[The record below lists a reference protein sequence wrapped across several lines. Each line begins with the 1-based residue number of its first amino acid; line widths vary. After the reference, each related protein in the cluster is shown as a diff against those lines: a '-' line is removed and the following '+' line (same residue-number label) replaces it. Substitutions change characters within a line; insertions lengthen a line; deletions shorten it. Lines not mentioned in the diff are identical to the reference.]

1 MKKLLGIL
9 VLTLFW
15 INPAV
20 AFNYL
25 LDEGLSGPS
34 SFGGLIIILLILY
47 GAFFGTR
54 VVKSVIWGWIMFF
67 VTFGYVL
74 WLFQP
79 DGGFLE
85 AMIALA
91 AGFAVLMFFIFL
103 GEKEKKNEHE
113 EWVQRDKYLGNK
125 AKKKRKKR
133 KKRRK

>member
-1 MKKLLGIL
+1 MKKLLAIL
-9 VLTLFW
+9 VLGLLW
-15 INPAV
+15 CNPAF

-34 SFGGLIIILLILY
+34 SFGGLIIILLILF

-54 VVKSVIWGWIMFF
+54 VVKSVIWGWIMCF
-67 VTFGYVL
+67 VTFGFVL

-91 AGFAVLMFFIFL
+91 AGFAVLMFFMFL

-113 EWVQRDKYLGNK
+113 GWVQRDKYLRNK
-125 AKKKRKKR
+125 VKKKRKKHR
-133 KKRRK
+133 K

>member
-1 MKKLLGIL
+1 MKKLLAIL
-9 VLTLFW
+9 VLGLLW
-15 INPAV
+15 CNPAF

-67 VTFGYVL
+67 ATFGYVF

-91 AGFAVLMFFIFL
+91 AGFAVLMFFNAL
-103 GEKEKKNEHE
+103 AEKHKDRENI
-113 EWVQRDKYLGNK
+113 EWLQRDKYLRNK
-125 AKKKRKKR
+125 AKRKRKRKKHR
-133 KKRRK
+133 K

>member
-1 MKKLLGIL
+1 MALL
-9 VLTLFW
+9 W
-15 INPAV
+15 CKPAF

-25 LDEGLSGPS
+25 LDLGLGGSS
-34 SFGGLIIILLILY
+34 SFGGLIIILLILF
-47 GAFFGTR
+47 GAFFGSR

-103 GEKEKKNEHE
+103 GEKKEKNEHE
-113 EWVQRDKYLGNK
+113 ESPQFDRHKYLRNK

-133 KKRRK
+133 RK

>member
-47 GAFFGTR
+47 GAPHAPLISHEILLSWLGLISPTD
-54 VVKSVIWGWIMFF
+54 IWQSYFS
-67 VTFGYVL
+67 
-74 WLFQP
+74 
-79 DGGFLE
+79 
-85 AMIALA
+85 
-91 AGFAVLMFFIFL
+91 
-103 GEKEKKNEHE
+103 
-113 EWVQRDKYLGNK
+113 
-125 AKKKRKKR
+125 
-133 KKRRK
+133 

>member
-1 MKKLLGIL
+1 MKKILLIFVL
-9 VLTLFW
+9 VLFW
-15 INPAV
+15 VNPAF

-25 LDEGLSGPS
+25 FDLGLSGTS
-34 SFGGLIIILLILY
+34 GIGGAILGLLIVY

-79 DGGFLE
+79 D
-85 AMIALA
+85 
-91 AGFAVLMFFIFL
+91 AGFVVLMFFAFL
-103 GEKEKKNEHE
+103 GEKEKKKEHE
-113 EWVQRDKYLGNK
+113 EWVQRDKYLRNK
-125 AKKKRKKR
+125 VKKKR

>member
-1 MKKLLGIL
+1 MKKLLVIF
-9 VLTLFW
+9 VLALLW
-15 INPAV
+15 VNPAF

-25 LDEGLSGPS
+25 FDLGLSGTS
-34 SFGGLIIILLILY
+34 GIGGAILGLLIVY

-79 DGGFLE
+79 DAGFSE

-91 AGFAVLMFFIFL
+91 AGFVVLMFFAFL
-103 GEKEKKNEHE
+103 GEKEKKKEHE
-113 EWVQRDKYLGNK
+113 EWVQRDKYLRNK
-125 AKKKRKKR
+125 VKKKR